1 MTITA
6 QERRT
11 IPKPLD
17 PVTKPDEGDGP
28 TKPDVRRPG
37 GGPDELLKRLRKIDP
52 DQAKRYR
59 QRSGQ

>member
-1 MTITA
+1 MTLVG

-11 IPKPLD
+11 IPKPFERI
-17 PVTKPDEGDGP
+17 TKPDEGDGP

-37 GGPDELLKRLRKIDP
+37 GSDELLKRLRKIDP

-59 QRSGQ
+59 QRSGE